1 MSNRLLSWTDE
12 AWNSYVYWQT
22 QDKKTLKRI
31 NKLISDV
38 KRSPFEGIGKPEP
51 LKENLSGFWSRR
63 IDDTNRLVYAVD
75 DTAITVISCRYHYQQ
90 VAANNHIKLLAG
102 SPGHKQ
108 VGSASQFSPRVC
120 AAKLGRY
127 VLEGISK

>member
-12 AWNSYVYWQT
+12 AWNSYVYWQS

-31 NKLISDV
+31 NKLIIDV

-63 IDDTNRLVYAVD
+63 IDDTNRLVYAVED
-75 DTAITVISCRYHYQQ
+75 KAIVIISCRYHY
-90 VAANNHIKLLAG
+90 
-102 SPGHKQ
+102 
-108 VGSASQFSPRVC
+108 
-120 AAKLGRY
+120 
-127 VLEGISK
+127 

>member
-1 MSNRLLSWTDE
+1 LTIGYVCKMLLICGKRGNIKVLYMSPPIIW
-12 AWNSYVYWQT
+12 
-22 QDKKTLKRI
+22 
-31 NKLISDV
+31 
-38 KRSPFEGIGKPEP
+38 
-51 LKENLSGFWSRR
+51 RR
-63 IDDTNRLVYAVD
+63 YKGA
-75 DTAITVISCRYHYQQ
+75 Y
-90 VAANNHIKLLAG
+90 NNHIKLLAG

>member
-1 MSNRLLSWTDE
+1 MSSSQRLLSWTDD
-12 AWNSYVYWQT
+12 AWDDSLYWQT

-31 NKLISDV
+31 NKLINDV

-75 DTAITVISCRYHYQQ
+75 DHAVTIISCRYHY
-90 VAANNHIKLLAG
+90 
-102 SPGHKQ
+102 
-108 VGSASQFSPRVC
+108 
-120 AAKLGRY
+120 
-127 VLEGISK
+127 